1 MTATS
6 GSTLR
11 SSSQP
16 ASTQRARGRR
26 LRHGIVA
33 TGLLLT
39 LGGCSMVPSLPE
51 PMPDTVIP
59 TQGVGMVPED
69 TGNLSPD
76 GFDAAQRM
84 AVRIRNVSCDGVI
97 RGTGFAIDSR
107 TLITNRHVVDGNR
120 NLQLSTY
127 DGRDVSVETSAT
139 AALADLAIVRTV
151 EDLDAYPEL
160 AATDPKP
167 GDAVTVIGYPNGGA
181 LTVTK
186 GTVIEYTSDPL
197 NANLGQ
203 VLLTDASVEP
213 GSSGSAA
220 LDADGQVIGIVYAK
234 SSDGYSYLVP
244 VSTLQELLAD
254 DSGFEEQPQPVC

>member
-1 MTATS
+1 MTRPA
-6 GSTLR
+6 R
-11 SSSQP
+11 PQP
-16 ASTQRARGRR
+16 THLPTRRAVPPARRRAPGRA
-26 LRHGIVA
+26 VA
-33 TGLLLT
+33 VGLALVVLTGCGL
-39 LGGCSMVPSLPE
+39 VPDLPE

-59 TQGVGMVPED
+59 TQGRGSIPDE

-84 AVRIRNVSCDGVI
+84 AVRIRNVGCDGVV
-97 RGTGFAIDSR
+97 RGTGFAINAR
-107 TLITNRHVVDGNR
+107 TLITNRHVVDANR

-127 DGRDVSVETSAT
+127 DGRDVNAETSAT
-139 AALADLAIVRTV
+139 ADLADLAIVRTV

-160 AATDPKP
+160 APTDPAP
-167 GDAVTVIGYPNGGA
+167 GDPVTVIGYPNGGA
-181 LTVTK
+181 LTVTT

-220 LDADGQVIGIVYAK
+220 LDSEGRVIGIVYAK
-234 SSDGYSYLVP
+234 SSDGHSYLVP
-244 VSTLQELLAD
+244 VSTLEDLLAD
-254 DSGFEEQPQPVC
+254 DSGFSEQQQPVC

>member
-1 MTATS
+1 MTAD
-6 GSTLR
+6 R
-11 SSSQP
+11 SI
-16 ASTQRARGRR
+16 ARRTA
-26 LRHGIVA
+26 RHG
-33 TGLLLT
+33 LLT
-39 LGGCSMVPSLPE
+39 TTLVLSLGACALVPSLPE

-59 TQGVGMVPED
+59 TEGAGTVPED

-84 AVRIRNVSCDGVI
+84 AVRIRNVSCDGVV
-97 RGTGFAIDSR
+97 RGTGFAINSR

-127 DGRDVSVETSAT
+127 DGRDVQVETSSSAE
-139 AALADLAIVRTV
+139 LADLAVVRTT
-151 EDLDAYPEL
+151 EDLDAYPQL
-160 AATDPKP
+160 ASTDPKP

-186 GTVIEYTSDPL
+186 GTVIRSTSDPL
-197 NANLGQ
+197 NANLGE

-220 LDADGQVIGIVYAK
+220 LDTDGQVIGIVYAK

-244 VSTLQELLAD
+244 VSTLQSLLAD
-254 DSGFEEQPQPVC
+254 DSGFVEQQEPTC

>member
-1 MTATS
+1 MSADHAATATRAPVR
-6 GSTLR
+6 R
-11 SSSQP
+11 SV
-16 ASTQRARGRR
+16 RRG
-26 LRHGIVA
+26 LVA
-33 TGLLLT
+33 TSILLSLSA
-39 LGGCSMVPSLPE
+39 CAMVPSLPE

-59 TQGVGMVPED
+59 AQGVGTVPD
-69 TGNLSPD
+69 DIGNLSPD

-84 AVRIRNVSCDGVI
+84 AVRIRNVGCDGVV
-97 RGTGFAIDSR
+97 RGTGFAIDAR
-107 TLITNRHVVDGNR
+107 TLITNRHVVDSNK

-127 DGRDVSVETSAT
+127 DGRDVQVETSST
-139 AALADLAIVRTV
+139 AELADLAVVRTV
-151 EDLDAYPEL
+151 EDLDAYPQL
-160 AATDPKP
+160 ASTDPKP

-234 SSDGYSYLVP
+234 SSNGYSYLVP
-244 VSTLQELLAD
+244 VSTLQDLLAD
-254 DSGFEEQPQPVC
+254 DSGFAEQAEPVC

>member
-1 MTATS
+1 MPHSTAV
-6 GSTLR
+6 
-11 SSSQP
+11 P
-16 ASTQRARGRR
+16 DAPQRPVRRTARR
-26 LRHGIVA
+26 
-33 TGLLLT
+33 GLLAATLLLSLT
-39 LGGCSMVPSLPE
+39 ACSMVPTMPE

-59 TQGVGMVPED
+59 TEGIGTVPED
-69 TGNLSPD
+69 IGNLSPD

-84 AVRIRNVSCDGVI
+84 AVRIRNVSCDGVV

-127 DGRDVSVETSAT
+127 DGRDVRVETSSSAE
-139 AALADLAIVRTV
+139 LADLAVVRTV

-160 AATDPKP
+160 ATTDPKP
-167 GDAVTVIGYPNGGA
+167 GDAVTVVGYPNGGA

-186 GTVIEYTSDPL
+186 GTVIQYTSDPL
-197 NANLGQ
+197 NANLGE

-220 LDADGQVIGIVYAK
+220 LDADGRVIGIVYAK
-234 SSDGYSYLVP
+234 SSDGFSYLVP
-244 VSTLQELLAD
+244 VSTLQSLLAD
-254 DSGFEEQPQPVC
+254 DSGFVEQPQPVC

>member
-1 MTATS
+1 MTVDTAGRHTH
-6 GSTLR
+6 
-11 SSSQP
+11 
-16 ASTQRARGRR
+16 RARLLASR
-26 LRHGIVA
+26 
-33 TGLLLT
+33 TLLT
-39 LGGCSMVPSLPE
+39 TGMLLSLGACAMVPSMPE

-59 TQGVGMVPED
+59 TVGVGTVPD
-69 TGNLSPD
+69 DIGNLSPD

-84 AVRIRNVSCDGVI
+84 AVRIRNVSCDSVV

-127 DGRDVSVETSAT
+127 DGRDVQVETSSSAD
-139 AALADLAIVRTV
+139 LADLAIVRTV
-151 EDLDAYPEL
+151 EDLDAYPQL
-160 AATDPKP
+160 ATTDPKP
-167 GDAVTVIGYPNGGA
+167 GDAVTVVGYPNGGA

-186 GTVIEYTSDPL
+186 GTVIKSTSDPL
-197 NANLGQ
+197 NANLGE

-220 LDADGQVIGIVYAK
+220 LDTDGQVIGIVYAK

-244 VSTLQELLAD
+244 VSTLQSLLAD
-254 DSGFEEQPQPVC
+254 DSGFTEQPQPVC